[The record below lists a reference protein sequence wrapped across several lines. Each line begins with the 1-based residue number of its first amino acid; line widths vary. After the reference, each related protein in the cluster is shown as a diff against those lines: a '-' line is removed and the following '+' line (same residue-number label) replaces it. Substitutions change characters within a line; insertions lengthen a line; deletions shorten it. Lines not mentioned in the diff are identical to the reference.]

1 MTGPE
6 ETDLTDTDR
15 TDTDRTDTRLTGAG
29 LTEAGLTE
37 TGLTEARLTGGG
49 QDAGTAEVSQADDQA
64 RHRHTD
70 LADQVS
76 EHNYRYHV
84 LDSPVVS
91 DAEYDSLMRELRQL
105 EEDYPDLR
113 TPDSP
118 TQKVGDTVSAG
129 FAPVRHLA
137 ALFSLDNAFSADE
150 LDSWFARAERLGGTG
165 PFLCELKVDGLAV
178 DLVYRN
184 GSLTSAATRG
194 DGVTGEDVTA
204 NVRTIAAAPAR
215 LRGTGW
221 PATLEVRGEVFL
233 PVTAFHELNER
244 QAQAGKPPFVNP
256 RNTAA
261 GSLRQKDPAVT
272 ASRPLGL
279 ILHGVGAIEGEK
291 AGRPASQSGWYD
303 QLREWGLPVSDLYR
317 VVDDI
322 DGVREYVAHY
332 AEQHR
337 HDPPYEID
345 GVVVKL
351 DPIAVQE
358 RLGFTSRAPRW
369 AIAFKYPPEE
379 VTTRLIDI
387 RVNVGRTGRVTPFAV
402 MMPVKV
408 SGSTVER
415 ATLHN
420 EDEITRKGILIG
432 DMVVL
437 RKAGDVI
444 PEVVGPVLDLRSGDE
459 QGFVFPEVCPSCDT
473 PLAREATEV
482 DWRCPN
488 TRSCPAQ
495 LRERLF
501 HLAGRG
507 AFDIEVLGY
516 EAAAALLAAGL
527 VTDEGDLF
535 SLTAQRL
542 AQCPFFV
549 TISGEL
555 TANATSLLRNLD
567 EARNRTLWRVLVALS
582 IRHVGP
588 TAARALAAA
597 FGSVDAIAA
606 APAETLMLVG
616 EVGPTIAA
624 SVIDWF
630 AVDWHQAI
638 VTKWRD
644 AGVRLADP
652 DFAGF
657 SLGEGGQPGGPLAG
671 VTVVLTGSLSG
682 LTRDE
687 AAEAIQERGGKVSGS
702 VSKKTSFIVA
712 GDSPGSKLDK
722 AESLGVPV
730 LDEAG
735 LQTLLTDGPQAAT
748 EAARS
753 G

>member
-1 MTGPE
+1 VTEPDEGE
-6 ETDLTDTDR
+6 LAEI
-15 TDTDRTDTRLTGAG
+15 GA
-29 LTEAGLTE
+29 
-37 TGLTEARLTGGG
+37 
-49 QDAGTAEVSQADDQA
+49 DASMGTIDGAEVSQADDQA
-64 RHRHTD
+64 RHRHAD
-70 LADQVS
+70 LAEQVA
-76 EHNYRYHV
+76 EHNHRYHV
-84 LDSPVVS
+84 LDSPVIS
-91 DAEYDSLMRELRQL
+91 DAEFDALLRELRQL
-105 EEDYPDLR
+105 EEEYPDLR

-118 TQKVGDTVSAG
+118 TQRVGDVVAAG
-129 FAPVRHLA
+129 FAPVRHLVR
-137 ALFSLDNAFSADE
+137 LFSLDNAFSAAE

-165 PFLCELKVDGLAV
+165 PFLCELKIDGLAV
-178 DLVYRN
+178 DLVYRD
-184 GSLTSAATRG
+184 GARARAATRG

-215 LRGTGW
+215 LSGSGW

-279 ILHGVGAIEGEK
+279 ILHGVGAIEGEQT
-291 AGRPASQSGWYD
+291 ARPDSQSGWYD
-303 QLREWGLPVSDLYR
+303 RLREWGLPVSELYR
-317 VVDDI
+317 VVDGI
-322 DGVREYVAHY
+322 DGVREYIGHY
-332 AEQHR
+332 TEHR

-351 DPIAVQE
+351 DQVAVQDA
-358 RLGFTSRAPRW
+358 LGFTSRAPRW

-379 VTTRLIDI
+379 VTTRLLDI

-402 MMPVKV
+402 MTPVKV

-420 EDEITRKGILIG
+420 EDEIARKGVLIG

-459 QGFVFPEVCPSCDT
+459 RAFVFPEICPSCGT
-473 PLAREATEV
+473 VLAREAAEV

-516 EAAAALLAAGL
+516 EAASALLDAGL

-535 SLTAQRL
+535 SLTADKL
-542 AQCPFFV
+542 ARCPFFV
-549 TISGEL
+549 TIGGVL
-555 TANATSLLRNLD
+555 TANATSLLRNLE
-567 EARNRTLWRVLVALS
+567 EARNRPLWRVLVALS

-597 FGSVDAIAA
+597 FGSVDAIAS
-606 APAETLMLVG
+606 APAETLMLVD
-616 EVGPTIAA
+616 EVGPTIAG
-624 SVIDWF
+624 SIIDWF
-630 AVDWHQAI
+630 SVDWHEAI
-638 VTKWRD
+638 VAKWRD
-644 AGVRLADP
+644 ARVRLADP

-657 SLGEGGQPGGPLAG
+657 TLGDGQPSGPLAG
-671 VTVVLTGSLSG
+671 VTVVLTGSLEGYS
-682 LTRDE
+682 REE
-687 AAEAIQERGGKVSGS
+687 AAEAIQARGGKVSGS
-702 VSKKTSFIVA
+702 VSKKTSFVVA

-722 AESLGVPV
+722 AASLGVPV

-735 LQTLLTDGPQAAT
+735 LRVLLADGPAAAAQ
-748 EAARS
+748 EASS